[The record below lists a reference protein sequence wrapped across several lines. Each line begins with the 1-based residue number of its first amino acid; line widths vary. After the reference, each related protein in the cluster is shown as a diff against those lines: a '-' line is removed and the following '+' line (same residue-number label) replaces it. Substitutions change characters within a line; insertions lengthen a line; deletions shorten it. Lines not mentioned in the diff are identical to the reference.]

1 MFEKIS
7 LKIRYLISFI
17 LIFAVVVLLFV
28 LLMTAYFN
36 TQRNYTNSVTL
47 EQFTFAAQNVD
58 TLLSRIESSTVS
70 ADSLRAILGEEDAAA
85 SRWDRQIPA
94 ALANLEENMPKSGKV
109 FLYLRGRKTIYTS
122 SQELPYAEF
131 ERLLENSYSLNPSR
145 FFSGVMT
152 LRDKTIIPLLTSDGS
167 RLTGLSYVLPLG
179 GGKPLLDNAVLI
191 YILSDSC
198 ITEEFENYLGTIRG
212 DLYIYDNHYHC
223 LYSHIS
229 GEAPMVPLE
238 KLMKTKGV
246 GLLPYADGLERL
258 TVTNSENGL
267 TCLML
272 IRSAELYREVLASQ
286 RSMMGL
292 GALILL
298 LISALFVCL
307 TFFNYQPIG
316 ELMTDITGKKRIQ
329 ANMNE
334 IEIIRR
340 SYRQTVEEAESFSSQ
355 LSEITPLMTQH
366 FIQELTR
373 GRLKD
378 EQEIRRVASFAG
390 LPMDKPYF
398 GAMYIVPETSPH
410 EDAELQLSQMLQI
423 SSRIT
428 ATEGDLAFG
437 ELADENSVA
446 VLANFSASQQEAAA
460 HLERLAETVLE
471 ELDGQSLGR
480 VKIDLGSVR
489 TQASETPDAFAE
501 ADAAA
506 RLPDETEKRIIR
518 YDSWKSNQC
527 SSEERGTLPD
537 VSLTLLTG
545 AVRRGETELA
555 CRTLKE
561 VTGQIGAATESMLF
575 FRYYASEIVGKLIQT
590 AEREQISLDS
600 GDLRSLIEFK
610 SRTEFEQ
617 NAAAFVGDLCSRVNQ
632 KQRQDSTD
640 LSNRLMDYIMNHYKD
655 YNLSIQSVAE
665 ALGLR
670 KNRVSMILQDSVGM
684 NFVQYVSTL
693 RMNEFKRLLVE
704 SSLTINELINSVG
717 YSDVPNFLRKF
728 KAAEGMTAGNY
739 RAVHSRWYEGERLEK
754 NE

>member
-70 ADSLRAILGEEDAAA
+70 ADSLRAILGEEDAAV

-94 ALANLEENMPKSGKV
+94 ALENLEENMPKSGKV

-272 IRSAELYREVLASQ
+272 IRSAEL
-286 RSMMGL
+286 
-292 GALILL
+292 
-298 LISALFVCL
+298 
-307 TFFNYQPIG
+307 
-316 ELMTDITGKKRIQ
+316 
-329 ANMNE
+329 
-334 IEIIRR
+334 
-340 SYRQTVEEAESFSSQ
+340 SS
-355 LSEITPLMTQH
+355 I
-366 FIQELTR
+366 
-373 GRLKD
+373 
-378 EQEIRRVASFAG
+378 
-390 LPMDKPYF
+390 
-398 GAMYIVPETSPH
+398 
-410 EDAELQLSQMLQI
+410 
-423 SSRIT
+423 
-428 ATEGDLAFG
+428 
-437 ELADENSVA
+437 
-446 VLANFSASQQEAAA
+446 
-460 HLERLAETVLE
+460 
-471 ELDGQSLGR
+471 
-480 VKIDLGSVR
+480 
-489 TQASETPDAFAE
+489 
-501 ADAAA
+501 
-506 RLPDETEKRIIR
+506 
-518 YDSWKSNQC
+518 W
-527 SSEERGTLPD
+527 
-537 VSLTLLTG
+537 
-545 AVRRGETELA
+545 
-555 CRTLKE
+555 
-561 VTGQIGAATESMLF
+561 
-575 FRYYASEIVGKLIQT
+575 
-590 AEREQISLDS
+590 
-600 GDLRSLIEFK
+600 
-610 SRTEFEQ
+610 
-617 NAAAFVGDLCSRVNQ
+617 
-632 KQRQDSTD
+632 
-640 LSNRLMDYIMNHYKD
+640 
-655 YNLSIQSVAE
+655 
-665 ALGLR
+665 
-670 KNRVSMILQDSVGM
+670 
-684 NFVQYVSTL
+684 
-693 RMNEFKRLLVE
+693 
-704 SSLTINELINSVG
+704 TI
-717 YSDVPNFLRKF
+717 
-728 KAAEGMTAGNY
+728 
-739 RAVHSRWYEGERLEK
+739 
-754 NE
+754 